1 MATTYSFKDLT
12 GAFVHP
18 LVGSFILAGAET
30 GIGQITITNATDRT
44 AHDTAADGSVMVS
57 YLAGDS
63 GAAAIEVQQ
72 TSELHI
78 FLLSWFNRIKTLA
91 DTGDVSQWA
100 AAVLSLRN
108 LEDGSV
114 HTLTGVSP
122 SKVPDKVYQAQG
134 QRVTWNLMAAA
145 VISE

>member
-1 MATTYSFKDLT
+1 MTTYSFKDLT

-18 LVGSFILAGAET
+18 LVGSYILAG
-30 GIGQITITNATDRT
+30 GNVGLGQITITNATDRT

-57 YLAGDS
+57 YIAGDS
-63 GAAAIEVQQ
+63 GAATIEVQQ
-72 TSELHI
+72 TSDLHS
-78 FLLSWFNRIKTLA
+78 FLLGWFNQLKTLA
-91 DTGDVSQWA
+91 DSGDVSLWA
-100 AAVLSLRN
+100 AGVLSLRN
-108 LEDGSV
+108 LEDGTV